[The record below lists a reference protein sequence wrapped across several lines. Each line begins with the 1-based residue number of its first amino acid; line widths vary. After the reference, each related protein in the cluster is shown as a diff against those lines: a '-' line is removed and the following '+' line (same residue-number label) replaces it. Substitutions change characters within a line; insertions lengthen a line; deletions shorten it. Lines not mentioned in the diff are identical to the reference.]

1 MKLFDQKPAT
11 GSKHRRKI
19 VGRGPGSGHGGT
31 STRGHKGQNSRSGSK
46 TWPGFEGGQMPL
58 IRRIPKRGFSSKK
71 AKMASE
77 RFSIV
82 NVETL
87 ERVFK
92 NDDTV
97 TNKELLEK
105 GVVSGRYKIKILGK
119 GDLTKKLNVKAAAFS
134 KSAEEKIKKLN
145 GTAEVVV

>member
-1 MKLFDQKPAT
+1 MKIHNLKPAR

-19 VGRGPGSGHGGT
+19 VGRGPASGHGGT

-58 IRRIPKRGFSSKK
+58 IRRIPKRGFTNKFRK
-71 AKMASE
+71 E
-77 RFSIV
+77 FSVI
-82 NVETL
+82 NVESL
-87 ERVFK
+87 EKMFK

-97 TNKELLEK
+97 TPQILFEK
-105 GVVSGRYKIKILGK
+105 GAIKGRQGLKILGN
-119 GDLTKKLNVKAAAFS
+119 GNLTKKLNVKAAAFS

-145 GTAEVVV
+145 GTIEIV